1 MKLTRSLWIHLSPA
15 ASIEAVAAL
24 VDALKARY
32 PRVEILLTA
41 ASPTRRAALARR
53 LPAAIVLAPPL
64 AVGFAVDRRLN
75 RLDVRLLLLAAPG
88 DDLDALLIG
97 RATRRA
103 VPLVALAGWQEGA
116 PAPSGPAALAWQA
129 AELIYAKDDVMG
141 LPPAAAAKTL
151 RPQTADDPWLPLMDA
166 LASLLARDLKLARSR
181 EGVLRRGFER
191 LLDGVLGS
199 AIARRWLAGRLQR
212 FDSLEALRQAL
223 GAPRSILCLGNGPS
237 SEDPTLRELSFDCL
251 FRVNHLWQER
261 GFLTEAQMVFC
272 GSKVTLGRLGET
284 IFGLQTLESERRL
297 LVYLLGRVARGRGAR
312 YATLERFALF
322 LTAPAWSH
330 IRPTNG
336 AAMLATAAALQ
347 PERLIVSGIDLFTH
361 PAGSYPGDANT
372 PNAYTPG
379 HQPDSEL
386 SLLLEALKG
395 YRGELVILSE
405 ALQKEWRASKSAGEG
420 WESEPAE
427 HI

>member
-1 MKLTRSLWIHLSPA
+1 MN
-15 ASIEAVAAL
+15 
-24 VDALKARY
+24 
-32 PRVEILLTA
+32 
-41 ASPTRRAALARR
+41 ALA
-53 LPAAIVLAPPL
+53 
-64 AVGFAVDRRLN
+64 
-75 RLDVRLLLLAAPG
+75 
-88 DDLDALLIG
+88 
-97 RATRRA
+97 T
-103 VPLVALAGWQEGA
+103 
-116 PAPSGPAALAWQA
+116 
-129 AELIYAKDDVMG
+129 
-141 LPPAAAAKTL
+141 
-151 RPQTADDPWLPLMDA
+151 
-166 LASLLARDLKLARSR
+166 LLARDLKLARSR

-191 LLDGVLGS
+191 WLDGALGS
-199 AIARRWLAGRLQR
+199 ATLRRWLAGRLQR

-237 SEDPTLRELSFDCL
+237 SEDPALRKLNFDCL

-284 IFGLQTLESERRL
+284 IFGLQTMESERRL

-312 YATLERFALF
+312 YATLERFPLF
-322 LTAPAWSH
+322 LTEPAWSH

-386 SLLLEALKG
+386 ALLLEALKG

-405 ALQKEWRASKSAGEG
+405 ALQKEWRASKSTGEG